1 MLVNTSRG
9 GLVDTAALAR
19 ALDAQKI
26 ACVAMDVY
34 EHEAGLF
41 FEDKSEET
49 DALRGA
55 VAGLG
60 PEPRVARVAAER
72 VGDQSPAFLTAEAL
86 GNIATTT
93 VENLREF
100 AGAGARARG
109 AATSTRWSAT
119 DWRLKIFYTSRVSS
133 PSATRRCAAS

>member
-1 MLVNTSRG
+1 MLLVRLMRKGNMLVNTSRG

-49 DALRGA
+49 DATPGPWCP
-55 VAGLG
+55 GLG
-60 PEPRVARVAAER
+60 PEPRLARVAAER
-72 VGDQSPAFLTAEAL
+72 VGDRSPSVSHRGGARD
-86 GNIATTT
+86 IATTT

-100 AGAGARARG
+100 AGAGARANTYVNEVIG
-109 AATSTRWSAT
+109 H
-119 DWRLKIFYTSRVSS
+119 
-133 PSATRRCAAS
+133 